1 MGRVGVQ
8 NSKDYVDQSLDEIK
22 LLRYINESDPADE
35 HGVLRLY
42 DYFYYRVNIHILDI
56 DTKLKWSRR
65 MSLTVP
71 SMICTTPHTF
81 FVFVDIAQKSV

>member
-42 DYFYYRVNIHILDI
+42 DYFYYRVNTSPL
-56 DTKLKWSRR
+56 L
-65 MSLTVP
+65 
-71 SMICTTPHTF
+71 
-81 FVFVDIAQKSV
+81 